1 MFICDIKHG
10 ELEGLIQRNPKNAR
24 EKPFLTHLTPIL
36 HFYTPL
42 KTSENQRFCDVFRG
56 YKNETLA

>member
-10 ELEGLIQRNPKNAR
+10 ELDGLMQRIRKNPRDPFNTNA
-24 EKPFLTHLTPIL
+24 PFL
-36 HFYTPL
+36 YPL